1 MELDRALDLKGQIA
15 LVTGGSRGIGRAV
28 VLGLGRLGAEVVINY
43 RENQAAAEATL
54 QQLLAEGG
62 RGRLCPFDIAQEGQ
76 VEEAVKKIVDQN
88 KKIDILVNN
97 AGVTSDNLLVRL
109 KGEDWDHVLGVNLR
123 GTAHCTKA
131 VCRVMI
137 RERYGRIVNMTSVV
151 GQIGNAGQSAYA
163 ASKAGIIGFTKA
175 MARELASRGI
185 TVNAVAPGF
194 IDTEM
199 TAKLP
204 AKLQEEFLHSIP
216 LGRFGTCEDVADA
229 VSFLVGRGAG
239 YITGQV
245 INVNGGLFM

>member
-1 MELDRALDLKGQIA
+1 MSDLKGQIA
-15 LVTGGSRGIGRAV
+15 LVTGSSRGIGRAV
-28 VLGLGRLGAEVVINY
+28 ALALGRLGAGLMINY
-43 RENQAAAEATL
+43 RDNRAAAEVTL
-54 QQLLAEGG
+54 EKLVADGASGQ
-62 RGRLCPFDIAQEGQ
+62 LCPFDVSVESQ
-76 VEEAVKKIVDQN
+76 VEEAVKKIVDQH

-97 AGVTSDNLLVRL
+97 AGVTADNLLVRL
-109 KGEDWDHVLGVNLR
+109 KDEDWNRVIGVNLK

-131 VCRVMI
+131 VCRAMI
-137 RERYGRIVNMTSVV
+137 RERYGRIVNLASVV

-199 TAKLP
+199 TAELSGKLRD
-204 AKLQEEFLHSIP
+204 EFLRSIP
-216 LGRFGTCEDVADA
+216 LARFGTCQDVADA
-229 VSFLVGRGAG
+229 VSFLAGPGAA

-245 INVNGGLFM
+245 ININGGLYM

>member
-1 MELDRALDLKGQIA
+1 M
-15 LVTGGSRGIGRAV
+15 VTGGSRGIGSAV
-28 VLGLGRLGAEVVINY
+28 VLGLGRQGAQVMINY
-43 RENQAAAEATL
+43 LSNRAAAEETHK
-54 QQLLAEGG
+54 QLLAEGG
-62 RGRLCPFDIAQEGQ
+62 SGDLYPFDVSEERQ
-76 VEEAVKKIVDQN
+76 VEEAVKKIVDQH

-109 KGEDWDHVLGVNLR
+109 KGEDWDRVLGINLR
-123 GTAHCTKA
+123 GTVHCIKV
-131 VCRVMI
+131 VCRGMI

-185 TVNAVAPGF
+185 TVNAVAPGY

-204 AKLQEEFLHSIP
+204 GKLQEEFLRSIP
-216 LGRFGTCEDVADA
+216 LGRFGACADVAEA
-229 VSFLVGRGAG
+229 VSFLVGPGAG

-245 INVNGGLFM
+245 VNVNGGLFM

>member
-1 MELDRALDLKGQIA
+1 M
-15 LVTGGSRGIGRAV
+15 TGGSRGIGRAV

-43 RENQAAAEATL
+43 RGNQAAAEATL

-62 RGRLCPFDIAQEGQ
+62 RGWLCPFDIAKEGQ

>member
-62 RGRLCPFDIAQEGQ
+62 RGRICPFDIAQEGQ

-175 MARELASRGI
+175 VARELASRGI

>member
-62 RGRLCPFDIAQEGQ
+62 RGRICPFDIAQEGQ

-175 MARELASRGI
+175 VARELASRGI

-204 AKLQEEFLHSIP
+204 AKLQEEFLDSIP
-216 LGRFGTCEDVADA
+216 MGRFGTCEDVADA

>member
-1 MELDRALDLKGQIA
+1 MDLKGQIA
-15 LVTGGSRGIGRAV
+15 LVTGGSRGIGKAAV
-28 VLGLGRLGAEVVINY
+28 LNLGRLGAEIMINY
-43 RENQAAAEATL
+43 LENRIAAEVAFKEL
-54 QQLLAEGG
+54 VAEGG
-62 RGRLCPFDIAQEGQ
+62 SGALWPFDVAVENQ
-76 VEEAVKKIVDQN
+76 VEEAVKKIVDQH

-109 KGEDWDHVLGVNLR
+109 KGEDWDRVLAVNLK
-123 GTAHCTKA
+123 GTVHCTKA
-131 VCRVMI
+131 VCRGMI
-137 RERYGRIVNMTSVV
+137 RERYGRIVNVTSVV

-204 AKLQEEFLHSIP
+204 GKLQEEFLHSIP
-216 LGRFGTCEDVADA
+216 LGRFGTCDDVAE
-229 VSFLVGRGAG
+229 VISFLVRPGAG

-245 INVNGGLFM
+245 INVNGGLYM

>member
-1 MELDRALDLKGQIA
+1 
-15 LVTGGSRGIGRAV
+15 VTGGSRGIGRAV

-43 RENQAAAEATL
+43 RGNQPAAEATL

-62 RGRLCPFDIAQEGQ
+62 RGRICPFDIAQEGQ

-109 KGEDWDHVLGVNLR
+109 KGEDWDRVLGVNLR